1 MNESGNGPAV
11 EPAGTVIGGYVV
23 ERLLGAGGMGAVY
36 AARHPRLPRVDALK
50 VLPTA
55 FSHDPT
61 YRARFE
67 READMAARL
76 DHPSIVPVYDRGNDD
91 GRLWMSMKLVPGQD
105 AAGLLASN
113 PNGLPVNRVLA
124 IVDAVAAALDYAH
137 SQGLLHRDVKP
148 GNILIDGTGPAPRV
162 MLGDFGI
169 ARRQQEHSDLTS
181 VGMAVGTLDYASPE
195 QLSGDPVD
203 GRSDQYSLAGTT
215 VQLLTGAKP
224 FGASSGTAVIRDHLM
239 APPPAPSRQRPD
251 LPTAIDGVIARA
263 MAKSP
268 QQRYATCHDFAQ
280 ALRAAAA
287 GAAHGPAPS
296 NPTTRVATP
305 PPGAGYRPP
314 TPPPFQGA
322 PSQPFARPSGPI
334 PNPPIS
340 NALTSDPQAAGP
352 QGAWQGAPL
361 GVAGRAP
368 QQGGTKKGV
377 VIGAIAA
384 VAVVAVAAISV
395 LVLSM
400 GSDDAVT
407 ASSTSTS
414 SAPVT
419 TTTAPVNN
427 TSTVREG
434 YIDPCLLPPS
444 AITAL
449 GITPLADDPGQRTGE
464 AGAKYACKG
473 ADSQASNADVKFA
486 TFVTSTRWETGAP
499 ITLPGSTNSKWR
511 SFDLPAVNATSPGF
525 CITAYKSLTNGY
537 LYIGLQKVG
546 NRDCNRGA
554 VIAAAITPYLPQ

>member
-1 MNESGNGPAV
+1 MNESANGPAV

-76 DHPSIVPVYDRGNDD
+76 DHPNIVPVYDRGNDD
-91 GRLWMSMKLVPGQD
+91 GRLWMSMKLVPGRD
-105 AAGLLASN
+105 AAALLASN
-113 PNGLPVNRVLA
+113 PSGLPVDQVLT

-137 SQGLLHRDVKP
+137 TQGLLHRDVKP
-148 GNILIDGTGPAPRV
+148 GNIMIDTTGSSPRV

-169 ARRQQEHSDLTS
+169 ARQQQEHSDLTS
-181 VGMAVGTLDYASPE
+181 VGMVVGTLDYASPE

-224 FGASSGTAVIRDHLM
+224 YGASSGTAVIRDHLM
-239 APPPAPSRQRPD
+239 APPPAPSRQRPG
-251 LPTAIDGVIARA
+251 LSPAIDAVIARA

-280 ALRAAAA
+280 ALHAAAAA
-287 GAAHGPAPS
+287 GAYPQQGQAPS
-296 NPTTRVATP
+296 NPTARVATP
-305 PPGAGYRPP
+305 PPGAGFRPA
-314 TPPPFQGA
+314 TPPPVQGV

-334 PNPPIS
+334 SNPTGQVP
-340 NALTSDPQAAGP
+340 GP
-352 QGAWQGAPL
+352 QGTWQGGPVGL
-361 GVAGRAP
+361 AGPAP
-368 QQGGTKKGV
+368 QQGGTRKGV
-377 VIGAIAA
+377 VVGAIAA
-384 VAVVAVAAISV
+384 VVVVAVAAISI
-395 LVLSM
+395 LVF
-400 GSDDAVT
+400 
-407 ASSTSTS
+407 STSSDEAVASPTSRS

-419 TTTAPVNN
+419 TSTATPVNN
-427 TSTVREG
+427 LSTVRDG
-434 YIDPCLLPPS
+434 YIDPCLLPVS

-449 GITPLADDPGQRTGE
+449 GISPLADDPGQRSTE

-473 ADSQASNADVKFA
+473 SDSKASNADVKFA
-486 TFVTSTRWETGAP
+486 TFVTSNSWETGTP
-499 ITLPGSTNSKWR
+499 VSVSGSTKWR
-511 SFDLPAVNATSPGF
+511 SFTVPSTNTSTPDY
-525 CITAYKSLTNGY
+525 CITAYKSLSNGV

-554 VIAAAITPYLPQ
+554 EIAAAITQYLPQ

>member
-76 DHPSIVPVYDRGNDD
+76 DHPNIVPVYDRGNDD

-105 AAGLLASN
+105 ASALLASN
-113 PNGLPVNRVLA
+113 PSGLPVNQVLV

-137 SQGLLHRDVKP
+137 TQGLLHRDVKP
-148 GNILIDGTGPAPRV
+148 GNIMIDATGSTPRV

-169 ARRQQEHSDLTS
+169 ARQQQEHSDLTS
-181 VGMAVGTLDYASPE
+181 VGMVVGTLDYASPE

-224 FGASSGTAVIRDHLM
+224 YGASSGTAVIRDHLM
-239 APPPAPSRQRPD
+239 APPPTPSRQRPG
-251 LPTAIDGVIARA
+251 LPPAIDAVIARG
-263 MAKSP
+263 MAKAP
-268 QQRYATCHDFAQ
+268 QQRYATCHEFAQ
-280 ALRAAAA
+280 ALHAAAA
-287 GAAHGPAPS
+287 GAYPQGQAPS
-296 NPTTRVATP
+296 NPTARVATP
-305 PPGAGYRPP
+305 PPGAGFRPA

-322 PSQPFARPSGPI
+322 PSQPFTRPSSPMS
-334 PNPPIS
+334 NP
-340 NALTSDPQAAGP
+340 QVAAP
-352 QGAWQGAPL
+352 QGTWQGAPVGL
-361 GVAGRAP
+361 AGPAP

-384 VAVVAVAAISV
+384 VVVVAVAAISI
-395 LVLSM
+395 LAFSTS
-400 GSDDAVT
+400 SDDAV
-407 ASSTSTS
+407 ASPTSIAVS
-414 SAPVT
+414 SAPTTPT
-419 TTTAPVNN
+419 TTTPVSN
-427 TSTVREG
+427 TSTVRDG
-434 YIDPCLLPPS
+434 FIDPCLLPTATIS
-444 AITAL
+444 AL
-449 GITPLADDPGQRTGE
+449 GISPLADDPGQRSGT

-473 ADSQASNADVKFA
+473 SDSKASNADVKFA
-486 TFVTSTRWETGAP
+486 TFVTSNSWETGAAVSVS
-499 ITLPGSTNSKWR
+499 GSTKWR
-511 SFDLPAVNATSPGF
+511 SFTVPSTNTATPDY
-525 CITAYKSLTNGY
+525 CITAYKSLTNGV

-554 VIAAAITPYLPQ
+554 EIAAAITPYLPQ

>member
-1 MNESGNGPAV
+1 MNESGNGPAI

-76 DHPSIVPVYDRGNDD
+76 DHPNIVPVYDRGNDD

-105 AAGLLASN
+105 GSALLASN
-113 PNGLPVNRVLA
+113 PSGLPVDRVLT

-148 GNILIDGTGPAPRV
+148 GNIMIDSTGATPRV

-169 ARRQQEHSDLTS
+169 ARQQQEHSDLTS
-181 VGMAVGTLDYASPE
+181 VGMVVGTLDYASPE

-224 FGASSGTAVIRDHLM
+224 YGASSGTAVIRDHLM
-239 APPPAPSRQRPD
+239 APPPAPSRQRPG
-251 LPTAIDGVIARA
+251 LPPAIDAVIARA
-263 MAKSP
+263 MAKAP
-268 QQRYATCHDFAQ
+268 QQRYASCHDFAH

-287 GAAHGPAPS
+287 AQGQAPS
-296 NPTTRVATP
+296 NPTARVATP
-305 PPGAGYRPP
+305 PPGAAFRPA
-314 TPPPFQGA
+314 TPPPFQSA

-334 PNPPIS
+334 SNP
-340 NALTSDPQAAGP
+340 QFAGP
-352 QGAWQGAPL
+352 QGTWQGGPVGLTGA
-361 GVAGRAP
+361 AP
-368 QQGGTKKGV
+368 QQGGTRKGV

-384 VAVVAVAAISV
+384 VAVVAVAAVSI
-395 LVLSM
+395 LVLST
-400 GSDDAVT
+400 GSDETV
-407 ASSTSTS
+407 ASPTSTS

-419 TTTAPVNN
+419 TTTATPVNN
-427 TSTVREG
+427 TSTVRDG
-434 YIDPCLLPPS
+434 YIDPCLLPVS
-444 AITAL
+444 TISTL
-449 GITPLADDPGQRTGE
+449 GISPLADDPGQRSSS

-473 ADSQASNADVKFA
+473 SDSKASNADVKFA
-486 TFVTSTRWETGAP
+486 TFVTSNSWETGTP
-499 ITLPGSTNSKWR
+499 VSVPGSTKWR
-511 SFDLPAVNATSPGF
+511 SFTVPSTNTATPDY
-525 CITAYKSLTNGY
+525 CITAYKSLSNGV
-537 LYIGLQKVG
+537 LYIGLQKVA

-554 VIAAAITPYLPQ
+554 EIAAAITPALPQ

>member
-1 MNESGNGPAV
+1 MNESGNGPAI

-76 DHPSIVPVYDRGNDD
+76 DHPNIVPVYDRGNDD

-105 AAGLLASN
+105 ASALLASN
-113 PNGLPVNRVLA
+113 PTGLPVNQVLT

-137 SQGLLHRDVKP
+137 TQGLLHRDVKP
-148 GNILIDGTGPAPRV
+148 GNIMIDATGSTPRV

-169 ARRQQEHSDLTS
+169 ARQQQEHSDLTS
-181 VGMAVGTLDYASPE
+181 VGMVVGTLDYASPE

-239 APPPAPSRQRPD
+239 APPPAPSRQRPG
-251 LPTAIDGVIARA
+251 LPPAIDAVIARG
-263 MAKSP
+263 MAKAP

-280 ALRAAAA
+280 ALHAAAA
-287 GAAHGPAPS
+287 GAYPQGQAPS

-305 PPGAGYRPP
+305 PPGAGFRPA
-314 TPPPFQGA
+314 TPPPFQGV
-322 PSQPFARPSGPI
+322 PSQPFARPSGPVS
-334 PNPPIS
+334 NP
-340 NALTSDPQAAGP
+340 QVAGP
-352 QGAWQGAPL
+352 QGTWQGGPVGL
-361 GVAGRAP
+361 AGQSP

-384 VAVVAVAAISV
+384 VAVVAVAAVSI
-395 LVLSM
+395 LALSTS
-400 GSDDAVT
+400 SDDAV
-407 ASSTSTS
+407 ASPTSTAAS
-414 SAPVT
+414 SAPSTPAT
-419 TTTAPVNN
+419 TTPVSN
-427 TSTVREG
+427 TSTVRDG
-434 YIDPCLLPPS
+434 FIDPCLLPPTTIS
-444 AITAL
+444 TL
-449 GITPLADDPGQRTGE
+449 GISPLADDPGQRSGT

-473 ADSQASNADVKFA
+473 SDSKASNADVKFA
-486 TFVTSTRWETGAP
+486 TFETSNSWETGAAVSVSG
-499 ITLPGSTNSKWR
+499 TTKWR
-511 SFDLPAVNATSPGF
+511 SFTVPSTNTNTPDY
-525 CITAYKSLTNGY
+525 CITAYKSLTNGV

-546 NRDCNRGA
+546 NRHCNRGTE
-554 VIAAAITPYLPQ
+554 IAAAITPFLPQ

>member
-1 MNESGNGPAV
+1 MNESGNGPAI

-76 DHPSIVPVYDRGNDD
+76 DHPNIVPVYDRGNDD

-105 AAGLLASN
+105 ASALLASN
-113 PNGLPVNRVLA
+113 PSGLPVNQVLT

-137 SQGLLHRDVKP
+137 GQGLLHRDVKP
-148 GNILIDGTGPAPRV
+148 GNIMIDATGPTPRV

-169 ARRQQEHSDLTS
+169 ARQQQEHSDLTS
-181 VGMAVGTLDYASPE
+181 VGMVVGTLDYASPE

-239 APPPAPSRQRPD
+239 TPPPAPSRQRPG
-251 LPTAIDGVIARA
+251 LPPAIDAVIARG
-263 MAKSP
+263 MAKAP

-280 ALRAAAA
+280 ALHAAAA
-287 GAAHGPAPS
+287 GAYPQGQAPS
-296 NPTTRVATP
+296 NPTARVATP
-305 PPGAGYRPP
+305 PPGAGFRPA
-314 TPPPFQGA
+314 TPPPFQGV
-322 PSQPFARPSGPI
+322 PSQPFARPSGPVS
-334 PNPPIS
+334 NP
-340 NALTSDPQAAGP
+340 QFAGP
-352 QGAWQGAPL
+352 QGTWQGGPVGL
-361 GVAGRAP
+361 AGPAP

-384 VAVVAVAAISV
+384 VAVVAVAAVSI
-395 LVLSM
+395 LALSTS
-400 GSDDAVT
+400 SDDAA
-407 ASSTSTS
+407 ASPTSTAARS
-414 SAPVT
+414 TPSTPAT
-419 TTTAPVNN
+419 TTPVSN
-427 TSTVREG
+427 TSTVRDG
-434 YIDPCLLPPS
+434 FIDPCLLPPTTIS
-444 AITAL
+444 AL
-449 GITPLADDPGQRTGE
+449 GISPLADDPGQRSGT

-473 ADSQASNADVKFA
+473 SDSKASNADVKFA
-486 TFVTSTRWETGAP
+486 TFETSNSWETGAAVSVS
-499 ITLPGSTNSKWR
+499 GSTKWR
-511 SFDLPAVNATSPGF
+511 SFTVPSTNTNTPDY
-525 CITAYKSLTNGY
+525 CITAYKSLTNGV

-554 VIAAAITPYLPQ
+554 EIAAAITPFLPQ

>member
-1 MNESGNGPAV
+1 MNESGSGPAI

-76 DHPSIVPVYDRGNDD
+76 DHPNIVPVYDRGNDD

-105 AAGLLASN
+105 ASALLASN
-113 PNGLPVNRVLA
+113 PGGLPIHQVLT

-148 GNILIDGTGPAPRV
+148 GNIMIDTTGASPRV

-169 ARRQQEHSDLTS
+169 ARQQQESSDLTS
-181 VGMAVGTLDYASPE
+181 VGMVVGTLDYASPE

-224 FGASSGTAVIRDHLM
+224 YGASSGTAVIRDHLM
-239 APPPAPSRQRPD
+239 APPPAPSRQRPGV
-251 LPTAIDGVIARA
+251 PPAIDAVIARA

-268 QQRYATCHDFAQ
+268 QQRFATCHDFAQ

-287 GAAHGPAPS
+287 GGVQAQAPS
-296 NPTTRVATP
+296 TPTARVATP
-305 PPGAGYRPP
+305 PPGPAYRPA

-322 PSQPFARPSGPI
+322 PSQPFARPSGPVS
-334 PNPPIS
+334 NP
-340 NALTSDPQAAGP
+340 QVAGP
-352 QGAWQGAPL
+352 QGTWQGGPVGL
-361 GVAGRAP
+361 AGP
-368 QQGGTKKGV
+368 VPQGQQGGTRKGV

-384 VAVVAVAAISV
+384 VAVVAVAAVSI
-395 LVLSM
+395 LVF
-400 GSDDAVT
+400 
-407 ASSTSTS
+407 STS
-414 SAPVT
+414 SDEAVASPTSSARPSATTT
-419 TTTAPVNN
+419 TTTATPVNN
-427 TSTVREG
+427 TSTLREG
-434 YIDPCLLPPS
+434 FIDPCLLPVS
-444 AITAL
+444 VISSL
-449 GITPLADDPGQRTGE
+449 GISPLADDPGQRSGD

-473 ADSQASNADVKFA
+473 SDSKASNADVKFA
-486 TFVTSTRWETGAP
+486 TFVTSNSWETGAP
-499 ITLPGSTNSKWR
+499 VTVPGSTKWR
-511 SFDLPAVNATSPGF
+511 SFTVPSTNTATPDY
-525 CITAYKSLTNGY
+525 CVTAYKSLSNGV

-546 NRDCNRGA
+546 NRDCNRGTE
-554 VIAAAITPYLPQ
+554 IAAAITQYLPQ

>member
-1 MNESGNGPAV
+1 M

-76 DHPSIVPVYDRGNDD
+76 DHPNIVPVYDRGNDD

-105 AAGLLASN
+105 ASALLASN
-113 PNGLPVNRVLA
+113 PSGLPVHQVLT
-124 IVDAVAAALDYAH
+124 IVDAVAGALDYAH

-148 GNILIDGTGPAPRV
+148 GNIMIDATGSAPRI

-169 ARRQQEHSDLTS
+169 ARQQQEHSDLTS
-181 VGMAVGTLDYASPE
+181 VGMVVGTLDYASPE

-224 FGASSGTAVIRDHLM
+224 YGASSGTAVIRDHLM
-239 APPPAPSRQRPD
+239 APPPAPSRQRPGV
-251 LPTAIDGVIARA
+251 PPAIDAVIARA
-263 MAKSP
+263 MAKVP
-268 QQRYATCHDFAQ
+268 QQRFATCHDFAQ

-287 GAAHGPAPS
+287 GAHPQGQAPS
-296 NPTTRVATP
+296 NPTARVATP
-305 PPGAGYRPP
+305 PPGAAFRPA
-314 TPPPFQGA
+314 TPPPFQSA

-334 PNPPIS
+334 SNPQ
-340 NALTSDPQAAGP
+340 LGP
-352 QGAWQGAPL
+352 QGAGSPGTWQGGPVGL
-361 GVAGRAP
+361 AGRAP
-368 QQGGTKKGV
+368 QQGGTRKGV
-377 VIGAIAA
+377 VIGAVAA
-384 VAVVAVAAISV
+384 VLVVAVAAISI
-395 LVLSM
+395 LVFSTR
-400 GSDDAVT
+400 SDEAV
-407 ASSTSTS
+407 AAPTSTT
-414 SAPVT
+414 SAPAST
-419 TTTAPVNN
+419 TPPTPVNN
-427 TSTVREG
+427 TSTLREG
-434 YIDPCLLPPS
+434 YIDPCLLPTS
-444 AITAL
+444 AISAL
-449 GITPLADDPGQRTGE
+449 GISPLADDPGQRSTS

-473 ADSQASNADVKFA
+473 SDSKASNADVKFA
-486 TFVTSTRWETGAP
+486 TFVTSNSWETGTP
-499 ITLPGSTNSKWR
+499 VSVPGSTKWR
-511 SFDLPAVNATSPGF
+511 SFTVPSTNTSTPDY
-525 CITAYKSLTNGY
+525 CITAYKSLSNGV

-554 VIAAAITPYLPQ
+554 EIAAAITSYLPQ